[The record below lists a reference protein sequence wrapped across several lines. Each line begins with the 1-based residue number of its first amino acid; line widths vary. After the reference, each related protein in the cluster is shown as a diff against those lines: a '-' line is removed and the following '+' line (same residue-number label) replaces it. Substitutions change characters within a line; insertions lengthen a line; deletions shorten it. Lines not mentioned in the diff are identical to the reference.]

1 MIKKIYETKD
11 ECVSFFV
18 NSEFEC
24 FPSDVLTY
32 PYGDFEYWGRTWDD
46 DSEDKYGYVDIPMW
60 TTWFLPSRFVEGF
73 IDRYPE
79 KVADCGFTIIYET
92 GTCNIF
98 ALGVDGAGYSFL
110 NEHFRPLYDAMGL
123 KWHDED

>member
-1 MIKKIYETKD
+1 MIKKIYKTKD
-11 ECVSFFV
+11 ECVNFFV

-32 PYGDFEYWGRTWDD
+32 PYDDFEYWGRIWDE
-46 DSEDKYGYVDIPMW
+46 DSEDKYGYIDIPMW
-60 TTWFLPSRFVEGF
+60 ITWYLPSRFVAEY

-92 GTCNIF
+92 GTYDVF
-98 ALGVDGAGYSFL
+98 ALGIDGAGYSFL
-110 NEHFRPLYDAMGL
+110 NEHFRPLYDAMEL